1 MENKYHIK
9 YEKVIVQALDL
20 DQCPPMIHSYL
31 QQQKADLLWMK
42 WSSYWYGNPGSQTH
56 ASIQHPDLHILP
68 HDLCWFQFEQF
79 QTDDAKFLGADS
91 PNTEK

>member
-1 MENKYHIK
+1 MENKYHIN

-20 DQCPPMIHSYL
+20 DQCPPMTHSYL
-31 QQQKADLLWMK
+31 QRKMAALLWMK
-42 WSSYWYGNPGSQTH
+42 WSSCWFGNPGSQRH
-56 ASIQHPDLHILP
+56 ALIQYQDLHILP